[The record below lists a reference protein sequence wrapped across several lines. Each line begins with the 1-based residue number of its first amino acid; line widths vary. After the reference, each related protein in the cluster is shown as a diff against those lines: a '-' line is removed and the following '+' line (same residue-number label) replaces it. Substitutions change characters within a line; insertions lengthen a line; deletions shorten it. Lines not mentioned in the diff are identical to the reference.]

1 MQLTHSQFLRVVE
14 LEHHNW
20 GTGRKFNFPGCAAKY
35 VTWKTSRQNQQKTH
49 SVTLAAP
56 NHACHKSGHYHWMLC
71 LFLGISTTTLPTAS
85 ITVSNEE
92 TLCTEKRNTW
102 EEATIAYVNE
112 FISQQLKAKD
122 LKNQYKRTVTWQR
135 AVALRPLFQFNPYIP
150 EIFPK
155 Y

>member
-1 MQLTHSQFLRVVE
+1 
-14 LEHHNW
+14 
-20 GTGRKFNFPGCAAKY
+20 
-35 VTWKTSRQNQQKTH
+35 
-49 SVTLAAP
+49 
-56 NHACHKSGHYHWMLC
+56 MLC

-122 LKNQYKRTVTWQR
+122 LKNQYKRTVT
-135 AVALRPLFQFNPYIP
+135 
-150 EIFPK
+150 
-155 Y
+155 